1 MTSQKSELS
10 VSGLTSVP
18 DVRYPVWL
26 KSHGLLSDSDSD
38 AISASYR
45 SLETHSLPK
54 TRRKLQGALSTG
66 ASSSLQVPLNDSY
79 QEPEGRNVTRT
90 HPVNRNPTSH
100 PSSIN
105 NDHTSVLWK
114 RLVQDKIEVADA
126 FPKYDPSPL
135 RLHGSPRTDDI
146 LEVERSWENVAFPL
160 KPPVP
165 VLCEDDAPGPH
176 SGQKPKLIEDF
187 LNDCLRSDSKVSV
200 STFSGGHHHGPVEAL
215 KHMLFNLQTF
225 QQSIGQGTTTEQAKE
240 EKAISNPES
249 LHLEQEAFP
258 VNKSLQKAMHHLSR
272 LKELV
277 GDGGAHHE
285 ENHQET

>member
-1 MTSQKSELS
+1 NKRERAGERWTID
-10 VSGLTSVP
+10 P
-18 DVRYPVWL
+18 
-26 KSHGLLSDSDSD
+26 
-38 AISASYR
+38 SY
-45 SLETHSLPK
+45 LFVFA
-54 TRRKLQGALSTG
+54 G
-66 ASSSLQVPLNDSY
+66 
-79 QEPEGRNVTRT
+79 
-90 HPVNRNPTSH
+90 
-100 PSSIN
+100 
-105 NDHTSVLWK
+105 
-114 RLVQDKIEVADA
+114 LVQDKIEVADA